1 MKSVLITG
9 VSTGIGRDAT
19 RELLEHGYQV
29 FGSVRKEKD
38 AAELQAQFGPQF
50 KPLLFDVTDEAAI
63 QRAVPV
69 VAQALNGQLLAGLVN
84 NAGIAVAGPLMHL
97 PIADFRQQFEVNLVG
112 LLAVTQAFLPLLG
125 AKLPRQERPGRIINI
140 SSVSGKIA
148 YPFFGPYSSSKH
160 ALEALSDVLRRELNI
175 YGIEVIT
182 IEPGS
187 IRTPIWDKADQADTG
202 RYVHT
207 DYAPILQPLQK
218 LFVERGRNGLPV
230 ELVSTAIR
238 QALEAPRPK
247 TRYALPSHWL
257 TGWLIPRL
265 LPDRWLDRI
274 MINRLGLKKL

>member
-1 MKSVLITG
+1 MKSILITG

-19 RELLEHGYQV
+19 RELLEHGYRV
-29 FGSVRKEKD
+29 FGSVRKEQD
-38 AAELQAQFGPQF
+38 GLALQQLFGPNF
-50 KPLLFDVTDEAAI
+50 TPLLFDVTDEAAI
-63 QRAVPV
+63 QRAVPIV
-69 VAQALNGQLLAGLVN
+69 EQALKGQTLAGLVN

-97 PIADFRQQFEVNLVG
+97 PMADFRQQFEVNLIG

-125 AKLPRQERPGRIINI
+125 AKLPRVESPGRIINI

-175 YGIEVIT
+175 YGIEVIA

-187 IRTPIWDKADQADTG
+187 IRTPIWDKADQVDTG
-202 RYVHT
+202 RYANT

-218 LFVERGRNGLPV
+218 LFVERGKNGLPV
-230 ELVSTAIR
+230 ELVSTTIR
-238 QALEAPRPK
+238 QALEAPHPK
-247 TRYALPSHWL
+247 TRYPLPRKWF
-257 TGWLIPRL
+257 TGWLIPRW

-274 MINRLGLKKL
+274 MINSLSLKR